1 MIRPFAEGDL
11 DQVMEIWLA
20 ANLQA
25 HSFVPAE
32 YWEGNLAAVRRALP
46 QAEVYV
52 CQEGEELLGFLGL
65 EGDYLAGIFVRPG
78 EQSRGLGRQLL
89 DRAKEVRDRLGLNV
103 YQKNVRALS
112 FYRREGFRVLD
123 EGTDR
128 AAGERELRM
137 VWDRER

>member
-25 HSFVPAE
+25 HSFVPAA
-32 YWEGNLAAVRRALP
+32 YWEENLAAVRQALP
-46 QAEVYV
+46 RAEVYV
-52 CQEGEELLGFLGL
+52 CQEGELLGFLGL
-65 EGDYLAGIFVRPG
+65 EGDYLAGIFVRS
-78 EQSRGLGRQLL
+78 EARSRGLGRQLL
-89 DRAKEVRDRLGLNV
+89 DRAKEVRNRLVLNV

-128 AAGERELRM
+128 ATGEGEVQM
-137 VWDRER
+137 VWARER